1 MYSFLRL
8 RSQYLIVNFPNNPL
22 LDDEMLALDPRRFES
37 TASSPSLRATE
48 SDYLRTFGI
57 MSGSQPTADQDSAN
71 VKVVVRVR
79 QFVPRGKLVSESQ
92 LFYTYSLAEIDRNA
106 DCIVQMDPD
115 TQTTT
120 LLAPADLANKSR
132 RENKS
137 FTFDKSFW
145 SHSPKD
151 PHYAQQED
159 IYRSFGEEF
168 LDHNFDGYHT
178 CIFAYGQTG
187 SGKSYTM
194 MGTQEQP
201 GLIPRTC
208 EALFAR
214 IRDEPEPNT
223 TYSVHVSYF
232 EVYNEHVR
240 DLLVPKSSTP
250 YYLKIRESQTDG
262 VYVQG
267 LTDAAVKNYED
278 VENLMKMGDLVRLS
292 IPS

>member
-1 MYSFLRL
+1 
-8 RSQYLIVNFPNNPL
+8 
-22 LDDEMLALDPRRFES
+22 
-37 TASSPSLRATE
+37 
-48 SDYLRTFGI
+48 
-57 MSGSQPTADQDSAN
+57 
-71 VKVVVRVR
+71 
-79 QFVPRGKLVSESQ
+79 
-92 LFYTYSLAEIDRNA
+92 
-106 DCIVQMDPD
+106 MDPD

-120 LLAPADLANKSR
+120 LLAPADPSNTKAR

-145 SHSPKD
+145 SHNLEDS
-151 PHYAQQED
+151 HYAHQED

-168 LDHNFDGYHT
+168 LDHNFDGFHT

-194 MGTQEQP
+194 MGTPEQP

-223 TYSVHVSYF
+223 TYNVHVSYF

-240 DLLVPKSSTP
+240 DLLVPKSNTP

-267 LTDAAVKNYED
+267 LTDAPVKNYED
-278 VENLMKMGDLVRLS
+278 VERLMNMGDLVC
-292 IPS
+292 PSTYPRSFVN

>member
-1 MYSFLRL
+1 
-8 RSQYLIVNFPNNPL
+8 
-22 LDDEMLALDPRRFES
+22 
-37 TASSPSLRATE
+37 
-48 SDYLRTFGI
+48 
-57 MSGSQPTADQDSAN
+57 
-71 VKVVVRVR
+71 
-79 QFVPRGKLVSESQ
+79 
-92 LFYTYSLAEIDRNA
+92 
-106 DCIVQMDPD
+106 MDPA

-120 LLAPADLANKSR
+120 LLAPTDASNNNKTR
-132 RENKS
+132 REDKS

-145 SHSPKD
+145 SHNQDDS
-151 PHYAQQED
+151 HYAQQED
-159 IYRSFGEEF
+159 IYSSFGEEF
-168 LDHNFDGYHT
+168 LDHNFDGFHT

-214 IRDEPEPNT
+214 INDQPEPNT

-240 DLLVPKSSTP
+240 DLLVPKSNTP

-278 VENLMKMGDLVRLS
+278 VERLMRTGDLVR
-292 IPS
+292 PSEIFIYILHLTV

>member
-1 MYSFLRL
+1 M
-8 RSQYLIVNFPNNPL
+8 
-22 LDDEMLALDPRRFES
+22 
-37 TASSPSLRATE
+37 
-48 SDYLRTFGI
+48 
-57 MSGSQPTADQDSAN
+57 DS
-71 VKVVVRVR
+71 
-79 QFVPRGKLVSESQ
+79 
-92 LFYTYSLAEIDRNA
+92 
-106 DCIVQMDPD
+106 D

-120 LLAPADLANKSR
+120 LLAPADSANKSR
-132 RENKS
+132 REKKS

-145 SHSPKD
+145 SHNPEDS
-151 PHYAQQED
+151 HYAQQED

-278 VENLMKMGDLVRLS
+278 VESLMKMGDLVCLGFQFRNITYLLVIESYDSLNKDERYIITLTCSLHNPVKANPTLS
-292 IPS
+292 NRRRDD

>member
-1 MYSFLRL
+1 
-8 RSQYLIVNFPNNPL
+8 
-22 LDDEMLALDPRRFES
+22 
-37 TASSPSLRATE
+37 
-48 SDYLRTFGI
+48 
-57 MSGSQPTADQDSAN
+57 
-71 VKVVVRVR
+71 
-79 QFVPRGKLVSESQ
+79 
-92 LFYTYSLAEIDRNA
+92 
-106 DCIVQMDPD
+106 MDPA

-120 LLAPADLANKSR
+120 LLAPTDASSNKTR
-132 RENKS
+132 REDKS

-145 SHSPKD
+145 SHNADDS
-151 PHYAQQED
+151 HYAQQED
-159 IYRSFGEEF
+159 IYSSFGEEF
-168 LDHNFDGYHT
+168 LDHNFDGFHT

-214 IRDEPEPNT
+214 INDQPEPNT

-240 DLLVPKSSTP
+240 DLLVPKSNTP
-250 YYLKIRESQTDG
+250 YFLKIRESQTDG

-278 VENLMKMGDLVRLS
+278 VERLMKMGDLVRLS
-292 IPS
+292 ELFVRILQLTKCTRIVPQHPLR